1 MLALREQTASYS
13 DVSTD
18 SIKHCL
24 SLDDGVRGRMW
35 SRPRRTN
42 GNAAT
47 LCKSSYT
54 LPWTEDAT
62 VSNIALDCGPIT
74 FDLQPVGGLS

>member
-1 MLALREQTASYS
+1 MQ
-13 DVSTD
+13 
-18 SIKHCL
+18 

-42 GNAAT
+42 GNDAT

-54 LPWTEDAT
+54 LLWTEDAT
-62 VSNIALDCGPIT
+62 VSNIALVCGRIT
-74 FDLQPVGGLS
+74 FYLQPVGGLSRIFRPHLKGFQDREWL